1 MNSRYLILNADDFG
15 YSAGVNRAILRAHCQ
30 GVLTSASLMV
40 AEAGFDEA
48 VSMARET
55 PALGVGL
62 HLVVTND
69 HALLP
74 SQDVP
79 LLVDA
84 NGKFG
89 VEPFSVA
96 MRYYFSK
103 QAQGQLKC
111 EMEAQFERFAQTG
124 LAWSHVDGHQH
135 FHMHPVV
142 WDNLLDLCDQYKVH
156 RLRVPH
162 EEVRAHFR
170 GKYIGNNKNSKYDKD
185 GNLNQSEPGNA
196 GPDLNTAATLAL
208 RTLRKRNLRVLQAR
222 QAAIQRVGG
231 KPFFLCDRVYGQM
244 QTSDMNTAYTLA
256 LLDRLNARINEIYF
270 HPGAPHARRLPES
283 QQSQGVYDVE
293 LQALLAPSV
302 RARIEALELT
312 TGTYAEI
319 EAALINKAEK

>member
-1 MNSRYLILNADDFG
+1 
-15 YSAGVNRAILRAHCQ
+15 
-30 GVLTSASLMV
+30 
-40 AEAGFDEA
+40 
-48 VSMARET
+48 MARET

-62 HLVVTND
+62 HLVVTYD

-74 SQDVP
+74 SQEVP

-103 QAQGQLKC
+103 QAQRQLKR
-111 EMEAQFERFAQTG
+111 EMEAQFARFALTG
-124 LAWSHVDGHQH
+124 LEWSHVDGHQH

-142 WDNLLDLCDQYKVH
+142 WDNLLDLCEQYKVH

-170 GKYIGNNKNSKYDKD
+170 GKYIENNKITKNNND
-185 GNLNQSEPGNA
+185 GNSSHSNPGNA
-196 GPDLNTAATLAL
+196 GPDMNTAATLAL
-208 RTLRKRNLRVLQAR
+208 RTLRKRNLRVLRAR
-222 QAAIQRVGG
+222 QAAIQNLGG
-231 KPFFLCDRVYGQM
+231 KLFFLCDRVYGQM

-256 LLDRLNARINEIYF
+256 LLDRLNARTNEIYF
-270 HPGAPHARRLPES
+270 HPGAPHARRLPEG
-283 QQSQGVYDVE
+283 QQSQGIYDVE
-293 LQALLAPSV
+293 LQALLSPVV
-302 RARIEALELT
+302 RARIEALELK

-319 EAALINKAEK
+319 EAALAE